1 MIAVRGLSKTFG
13 SPALLADLALDVAA
27 GELVAIV
34 GESGAGKS
42 TLLNLLAALDRPD
55 GGTIRIDGVEVS
67 ALDDDGAARWRRV
80 HAGFVFQA
88 FHLLPYL
95 DVEQNVALPL
105 LLNRVP
111 AGERR
116 ERALAALASVGIANL
131 ANRTVASLSGGEAQR
146 VAIARAV
153 VHAPRVVLA
162 DEPTGNLDEANAQQA
177 LAVLRDAVK
186 REGAAGV
193 LVTHSRIAARSADRA
208 LLLRGGRLEALVRP

>member
-1 MIAVRGLSKTFG
+1 MIEVRGLSKSFG
-13 SPALLADLALDVAA
+13 SAVLMMDLALDVAA

-80 HAGFVFQA
+80 RAGFVFQA

-105 LLNRVP
+105 LLNRVA

-116 ERALAALASVGIANL
+116 ERAHSALASVGIANL
-131 ANRTVASLSGGEAQR
+131 ASRTVASLSGGEAQR

-177 LAVLRDAVK
+177 LAVLREAVK

-208 LLLRGGRLEALVRP
+208 LLLTGGRLEALAQP

>member
-1 MIAVRGLSKTFG
+1 VIEVRGLSKTFG
-13 SPALLADLALDVAA
+13 ASALLDGLDLDVAA

-55 GGTIRIDGVEVS
+55 GGRIRIDGVEVS
-67 ALDDDGAARWRRV
+67 ALDDDAAARWRRAG
-80 HAGFVFQA
+80 AGFVFQA

-105 LLNRVP
+105 LLNRV
-111 AGERR
+111 ATGERR
-116 ERALAALASVGIANL
+116 ERSRAALESVGIAAL
-131 ANRTVASLSGGEAQR
+131 ATRSVASLSGGEAQR
-146 VAIARAV
+146 VAIARAI
-153 VHAPRVVLA
+153 VHRPRVVLA
-162 DEPTGNLDEANAQQA
+162 DEPTGNLDEANARQA

-193 LVTHSRIAARSADRA
+193 LVTHSRIAAQSADRA
-208 LLLRGGRLEALVRP
+208 LLLKGGRLAALAGA